1 MVEKVTVGIVNY
13 NGMETLP
20 ACLNSVF
27 DLEYPSC
34 DVIVVDNSSTDGSR
48 EWLQIHHPQVRLIC
62 LDQNLGLPGARNVI
76 LSAAATK
83 YILSMDNDIVL
94 EPDALSRLMEVMEK
108 VPQAAVCHPEI
119 SDPEDPTV
127 HHYNGGWIHFLCVFV
142 SRPKPGKTSRAE
154 YEVFATI
161 SGGALLIDRAKA
173 LQVGAFDEDYF
184 FNWEDGDFASRC
196 TLAGYLCLNVPSAV
210 VNHRSKPRGRSK
222 VFYQVRN
229 RWFFIL
235 KLYSWRTL
243 FWTAPML
250 LSFELLQGLFLGM
263 QGAARDYLRGNLAVM
278 RHFPKLMK
286 KRKAFQKLKAYRDR
300 DWLTTGDLYIPQQL
314 SPKGLSF
321 QILKF
326 YETMLAAYWRLV
338 RHLC

>member
-1 MVEKVTVGIVNY
+1 VEKVTVGIVNY

-20 ACLNSVF
+20 ACLSSVL
-27 DLEYPSC
+27 DLEYPPC
-34 DVIVVDNSSTDGSR
+34 DIIVVDNNSTDGSR
-48 EWLQIHHPQVRLIC
+48 EWLQINHPRVRLIC
-62 LDQNLGLPGARNVI
+62 LEQNRGLPGARNVI
-76 LSAAATK
+76 LAEAATK

-94 EPDALSRLMEVMEK
+94 EPDALSRLMDVMEK

-119 SDPEDPTV
+119 RDPEDPAV

-142 SRPKPGKTSRAE
+142 SRPEPGKTSRAE

-161 SGGALLIDRAKA
+161 SGAALLIDRARA

-210 VNHRSKPRGRSK
+210 VHHRSKPRGRTK

-243 FWTAPML
+243 IWTAPML
-250 LSFELLQGLFLGM
+250 VGFELLQSFFLGT

-286 KRKAFQKLKAYRDR
+286 KRKAFQRLKVHRDR
-300 DWLTTGDLYIPQQL
+300 DWLTAGDLYIPQQL
-314 SPKGLSF
+314 SPKGMPF
-321 QILKF
+321 RMLKL
-326 YETMLAAYWRLV
+326 YEAMLTAYWRLV